1 MNKIWKIKG
10 FTFFILIAF
19 INAFMDLGHKIT
31 IQNTIYKVYDG
42 SELTLL
48 TSVINA
54 LILLPF
60 IFLFSPSGFLADK
73 YPKNVV
79 MRICAWFGLLLS
91 IIIALCYFLGYFW
104 FAFIATLF
112 MAAQSAIYSP
122 AKYGFIKDL
131 VGKDLLA
138 WGNGVMQAVA
148 IVAILAGMSVFSL
161 LFESLYALSDLGFLA
176 QKGEILQSVA
186 PLGFVLIACALIEL
200 YLCYTLP
207 TLTQRTQEVFD
218 KEAYLRGS
226 LLKANFKLLTS
237 HRNIWLS
244 VIGIAVFWSISQL
257 LLATFPT
264 YVKMTFAELN
274 TFKVQMIIACSG
286 FGIIIGSIIA
296 GRFSKQYIETG
307 LIPIGAG
314 FICITTML
322 ILSFSSLTSYA
333 VLFFFFG
340 VGGALF
346 IVPLNALIQFHAKE
360 GELGKIL
367 AGNNFVQNIA
377 MLLFLLIGTLVSL
390 GNIDVVYLFYFC
402 MIVALCGAIY
412 VVKLLPFSLVRMLVT
427 LAFFQRYRLNVE
439 GFENVPERGGVLL
452 LGNHISF
459 IDWAMVQLALPRKV
473 YFVMERSYYDR
484 WYIRIFLDFFG
495 VIPVSNAG
503 SRKALESIAQKLIQ
517 GHMVCIFPEGAISR
531 HGHLNTF
538 KNGFE
543 LAAKNVNEN
552 QAVILPFY
560 IRGLWGSAFSHSH
573 QGFQERRKS
582 FAKRNI
588 TIAFG
593 ESLDIHSNAQ
603 QVKAKVF
610 ELSFSAWKS
619 QCEVL
624 PTLGKAWVDSAKKW
638 GSEVA
643 IIDSL
648 SGSMS
653 YTRMLSLTLI
663 LSKLFAEQTKEQQNV
678 GIILPASLAS
688 ALCNLSLLMAT
699 KTIVNLN
706 FTAGQKAIDA
716 AIKSAQ
722 IQTIYTSQK
731 FMDKLEGKGVSLNF
745 SQNVRVLYME
755 DLVDKVK
762 ANKLDF
768 VCKMAQAILLP
779 SFMLKWFYIKAQK
792 NTDIA
797 AILFSSGS
805 EGKPKGVMLSHLNIM
820 SNILQISDV
829 IHARD
834 GDSML
839 SSLPP
844 FHAFGLTVTTLMPL
858 LEGML
863 SVTHADPTDAV
874 GVAKAIAKN
883 KVSVMCGTSTFL
895 GIYARSNKVDKLMFD
910 SLRLVVAGAEKLKK
924 DVKEAFV
931 MKFNKEIYEGYGAT
945 ETTPVASVNLPSE
958 FDVDNWEL
966 HKASKEGSVGMPLP
980 GSAIRIVEPNTMQEM
995 PVGEDGLILIGGHQV
1010 MVGYLND
1017 EEKTKE
1023 VIVEIDG
1030 IRWYK
1035 SGDKGHLDADG
1046 FIHIVDRYS
1055 RFAKIGGEMV
1065 SLGGIEE
1072 EIAKLIKKY
1081 EIDDGL
1087 KYVAT
1092 AIDDSK
1098 KGESV
1103 ILLVS
1108 GEKTE
1113 YEKIEKIIKEAQIPA
1128 LFKPS
1133 KILRV
1138 EYIPVLGSGKVD
1150 FKGAKDLAQKLLNV

>member
-91 IIIALCYFLGYFW
+91 IIIALCYFFGYFW

-138 WGNGVMQAVA
+138 WGNGVIQAVA

-226 LLKANFKLLTS
+226 LLNANFKLLTS

-402 MIVALCGAIY
+402 MIV
-412 VVKLLPFSLVRMLVT
+412 
-427 LAFFQRYRLNVE
+427 
-439 GFENVPERGGVLL
+439 
-452 LGNHISF
+452 
-459 IDWAMVQLALPRKV
+459 
-473 YFVMERSYYDR
+473 
-484 WYIRIFLDFFG
+484 
-495 VIPVSNAG
+495 
-503 SRKALESIAQKLIQ
+503 
-517 GHMVCIFPEGAISR
+517 
-531 HGHLNTF
+531 
-538 KNGFE
+538 
-543 LAAKNVNEN
+543 
-552 QAVILPFY
+552 
-560 IRGLWGSAFSHSH
+560 
-573 QGFQERRKS
+573 
-582 FAKRNI
+582 
-588 TIAFG
+588 
-593 ESLDIHSNAQ
+593 
-603 QVKAKVF
+603 
-610 ELSFSAWKS
+610 
-619 QCEVL
+619 
-624 PTLGKAWVDSAKKW
+624 
-638 GSEVA
+638 
-643 IIDSL
+643 
-648 SGSMS
+648 
-653 YTRMLSLTLI
+653 
-663 LSKLFAEQTKEQQNV
+663 
-678 GIILPASLAS
+678 
-688 ALCNLSLLMAT
+688 
-699 KTIVNLN
+699 
-706 FTAGQKAIDA
+706 
-716 AIKSAQ
+716 
-722 IQTIYTSQK
+722 
-731 FMDKLEGKGVSLNF
+731 
-745 SQNVRVLYME
+745 
-755 DLVDKVK
+755 
-762 ANKLDF
+762 
-768 VCKMAQAILLP
+768 
-779 SFMLKWFYIKAQK
+779 
-792 NTDIA
+792 
-797 AILFSSGS
+797 
-805 EGKPKGVMLSHLNIM
+805 
-820 SNILQISDV
+820 
-829 IHARD
+829 
-834 GDSML
+834 
-839 SSLPP
+839 
-844 FHAFGLTVTTLMPL
+844 
-858 LEGML
+858 
-863 SVTHADPTDAV
+863 
-874 GVAKAIAKN
+874 
-883 KVSVMCGTSTFL
+883 
-895 GIYARSNKVDKLMFD
+895 
-910 SLRLVVAGAEKLKK
+910 
-924 DVKEAFV
+924 
-931 MKFNKEIYEGYGAT
+931 
-945 ETTPVASVNLPSE
+945 
-958 FDVDNWEL
+958 
-966 HKASKEGSVGMPLP
+966 
-980 GSAIRIVEPNTMQEM
+980 
-995 PVGEDGLILIGGHQV
+995 
-1010 MVGYLND
+1010 
-1017 EEKTKE
+1017 
-1023 VIVEIDG
+1023 
-1030 IRWYK
+1030 
-1035 SGDKGHLDADG
+1035 
-1046 FIHIVDRYS
+1046 
-1055 RFAKIGGEMV
+1055 
-1065 SLGGIEE
+1065 
-1072 EIAKLIKKY
+1072 
-1081 EIDDGL
+1081 
-1087 KYVAT
+1087 
-1092 AIDDSK
+1092 
-1098 KGESV
+1098 
-1103 ILLVS
+1103 
-1108 GEKTE
+1108 
-1113 YEKIEKIIKEAQIPA
+1113 
-1128 LFKPS
+1128 
-1133 KILRV
+1133 
-1138 EYIPVLGSGKVD
+1138 
-1150 FKGAKDLAQKLLNV
+1150 